1 MRKLS
6 AVAIVPVLTLLT
18 LFPSLALSQAAVAPA
33 AAATATMPD
42 PESNLADFAGAVYQ
56 AFAAKN
62 WGVLIAL
69 VLVGLVFLAR
79 HFGSKAW
86 PFLGT
91 DRGGALLSLV
101 GGLGLS
107 VFAAATAAGTH
118 TVLQVLG
125 TGLLMTVTASGT
137 YVLVKKL
144 LFPSGADQVQALQ
157 AAQPAEQTAAAEA
170 ALAGEKSATDLL
182 KDAAK

>member
-6 AVAIVPVLTLLT
+6 AVAIVPVVAVLT
-18 LFPSLALSQAAVAPA
+18 LFPSLALSQVVVAPA
-33 AAATATMPD
+33 VAAIPTMPD
-42 PESNLADFAGAVYQ
+42 PEGNLASFAGAVYQ
-56 AFAAKN
+56 AFASRN

-69 VLVGLVFLAR
+69 LLVGLVFLAR
-79 HFGSKAW
+79 RFGSKAW

-101 GGLGLS
+101 GGLGIS
-107 VFAAATAAGTH
+107 VFAAATAAGAH
-118 TVLQVLG
+118 TILQVLG

-137 YVLVKKL
+137 YALIKKL

-157 AAQPAEQTAAAEA
+157 AAQPAAQTTAAEA

-182 KDAAK
+182 KDATK

>member
-6 AVAIVPVLTLLT
+6 AVAFVPVLALLT
-18 LFPSLALSQAAVAPA
+18 LFPSLALSQAMAAPA
-33 AAATATMPD
+33 AAAIPTMPD
-42 PESNLADFAGAVYQ
+42 PEGNLADFAGAVYQ
-56 AFAAKN
+56 AFATRN

-69 VLVGLVFLAR
+69 VLLGLVFLAR
-79 HFGSKAW
+79 HFGSKVW
-86 PFLGT
+86 PFLST

-101 GGLGLS
+101 GGLGIS

-118 TVLQVLG
+118 TLLQVLG

-157 AAQPAEQTAAAEA
+157 AAQPGAQTAAAEA

-182 KDAAK
+182 RDATK

>member
-6 AVAIVPVLTLLT
+6 SFAFVPLLALLT
-18 LFPSLALSQAAVAPA
+18 LYPSLALSQAVLAPA
-33 AAATATMPD
+33 AAAIPTMPD
-42 PESNLADFAGAVYQ
+42 PEGNLAGFAGAVYQ

-79 HFGSKAW
+79 RFGSKAW
-86 PFLGT
+86 PFLST

-107 VFAAATAAGTH
+107 VFAAATAAGTP
-118 TVLQVLG
+118 TVLRVLS

-137 YVLVKKL
+137 YVLIKKL

-157 AAQPAEQTAAAEA
+157 AAQPGAQTAAAEA
-170 ALAGEKSATDLL
+170 VLTSERSASDLL
-182 KDAAK
+182 KDAIK

>member
-1 MRKLS
+1 
-6 AVAIVPVLTLLT
+6 
-18 LFPSLALSQAAVAPA
+18 
-33 AAATATMPD
+33 
-42 PESNLADFAGAVYQ
+42 
-56 AFAAKN
+56 
-62 WGVLIAL
+62 

-79 HFGSKAW
+79 RFGSKAW

-91 DRGGALLSLV
+91 DRGGALLSLF

-118 TVLQVLG
+118 TVLQVLS
-125 TGLLMTVTASGT
+125 TALLMTVTASGT

-157 AAQPAEQTAAAEA
+157 AAQRGAQTAAAKA
-170 ALAGEKSATDLL
+170 ALTSERSATDLL
-182 KDAAK
+182 KDATK

>member
-6 AVAIVPVLTLLT
+6 AFAFVPVLALL
-18 LFPSLALSQAAVAPA
+18 PSLAMSQALVAPA
-33 AAATATMPD
+33 AAATSTMPD
-42 PESNLADFAGAVYQ
+42 PEGNLAGFAAAVYQ

-69 VLVGLVFLAR
+69 VLVGLVYLAR
-79 HFGSKAW
+79 HFGAKLW

-107 VFAAATAAGTH
+107 VFAAATSSGAHG
-118 TVLQVLG
+118 VLQVLG
-125 TGLLMTVTASGT
+125 TGFLMAITASGA
-137 YVLVKKL
+137 YALLKKL
-144 LFPSGADQVQALQ
+144 LFPSGSDQVQALQ
-157 AAQPAEQTAAAEA
+157 AAEPAAQSAAAGA
-170 ALAGEKSATDLL
+170 AITSDKTATDLL
-182 KDAAK
+182 REATK